1 MIIPTPNGDITL
13 KHPPVEELV
22 TLRAMLPYGFVGLKS
37 DENGVL
43 YGIVMKCDDQEVL
56 GLKMQPMEETK
67 EAGDTRMKINHIL
80 IAETLAA
87 YLEEGFGGV
96 MMPCAYSRGKGEKG
110 VESGISYFVFPDPEG
125 IETQDHSISPPYDK
139 PFGGGATVM
148 IFRFIEHLKRTVERT
163 KLPFF
168 QPIGLEIR
176 PRLLLGSLLFRFLVC
191 GKKVF
196 YIAEEVH
203 ESDPS
208 WTILR
213 TAGITEVYNF
223 PSVPFAL
230 ESKDL
235 KIAKGE

>member
-1 MIIPTPNGDITL
+1 MIIPTPSGDITL
-13 KHPPVEELV
+13 NPPPVEELI

-56 GLKMQPMEETK
+56 GLKMQPMEVSK
-67 EAGDTRMKINHIL
+67 EAAETAMRANHLL
-80 IAETLAA
+80 ISETLAA

-96 MMPCAYSRGKGEKG
+96 MIPCAYMRDKGESG
-110 VESGISYFVFPDPEG
+110 FESGISYFVFPDPEG
-125 IETQDHSISPPYDK
+125 IENQDHSIGSAYDN
-139 PFGGGATVM
+139 PFGCGATVM
-148 IFRFIEHLKRTVERT
+148 IVRFIEHLKRTVERT

-168 QPIGLEIR
+168 QPLGLEIR
-176 PRLLLGSLLFRFLVC
+176 PRLLLGSLLFRFLIC

-213 TAGITEVYNF
+213 AAGITEVYNF